1 MKTLVIASW
10 KSDFFLRECKV
21 LNQYKKVDFVLV
33 NIIGQRELSYDVV
46 LKYLFNLIKAPK
58 VYLNDGIK
66 CLDVEFYK
74 LKKKLIFKYLLLK
87 FIKRLNRRQIKNL
100 ELLDFDMVH
109 LQSLKPSA
117 LFYNDVR
124 WMFPNLPI
132 CFTEHNQFNLRDLD
146 LHEQNIVTKV
156 IRESKIKIGVS
167 RDKIRQFAAN
177 GYHIEKKVIGNCI
190 DEIFVNKEFTAK
202 RNDLGLLHVGAFDP
216 YKDQDNLF
224 QALKILDEI
233 IDFKLEFCWIGYNGW
248 GNVDEEMVLSF
259 LKNFTFKNINV
270 VLKPFI
276 DKSALND
283 IFQKNGLY
291 VVSSVSE
298 GLSVAMLEALASGM
312 FVISTRCGGSEDV
325 ITENNGVLIS
335 IKNPIEL
342 AEAIQVY
349 MDNFSKIDRD
359 KISKEII
366 QQYGPKE
373 FSERLYSC
381 YNETINNIQ

>member
-1 MKTLVIASW
+1 M
-10 KSDFFLRECKV
+10 
-21 LNQYKKVDFVLV
+21 N
-33 NIIGQRELSYDVV
+33 
-46 LKYLFNLIKAPK
+46 KYLIYLYERFNISKNK
-58 VYLNDGIK
+58 WYRYYIEIVY
-66 CLDVEFYK
+66 
-74 LKKKLIFKYLLLK
+74 
-87 FIKRLNRRQIKNL
+87 
-100 ELLDFDMVH
+100 
-109 LQSLKPSA
+109 
-117 LFYNDVR
+117 
-124 WMFPNLPI
+124 
-132 CFTEHNQFNLRDLD
+132 
-146 LHEQNIVTKV
+146 
-156 IRESKIKIGVS
+156 
-167 RDKIRQFAAN
+167 
-177 GYHIEKKVIGNCI
+177 
-190 DEIFVNKEFTAK
+190 
-202 RNDLGLLHVGAFDP
+202 
-216 YKDQDNLF
+216 
-224 QALKILDEI
+224 
-233 IDFKLEFCWIGYNGW
+233 
-248 GNVDEEMVLSF
+248 
-259 LKNFTFKNINV
+259 FTFKNINV

-381 YNETINNIQ
+381 YNETINNIQWSS

>member
-1 MKTLVIASW
+1 LKTLIIASW

-21 LNQYKKVDFVLV
+21 LNQFKRVDFVLI
-33 NIIGQRELSYDVV
+33 NIIGQRELSYDIV
-46 LKYLFNLIKAPK
+46 LKYLFNLIAAPK

-74 LKKKLIFKYLLLK
+74 AEKKLNFKYFLLK
-87 FIKRLNRRQIKNL
+87 FTKRLHRRQIEKINL
-100 ELLDFDMVH
+100 QGFDMVH
-109 LQSLKPSA
+109 LQSLKPAA

-124 WMFPNLPI
+124 WMLPNLPI
-132 CFTEHNQFNLRDLD
+132 CFTEHNQFNLRGLD
-146 LHEQNIVTKV
+146 LFEQNIVTKV
-156 IRESKIKIGVS
+156 IRESKLKIGVS

-177 GYHIEKKVIGNCI
+177 GYHIDMNIIGNCV
-190 DEIFVNKEFTAK
+190 DEAFITGEFNSE
-202 RNDLGLLHVGAFDP
+202 RNDLGLVHVGAFDS

-224 QALKILDEI
+224 QALNILDEI

-248 GNVDEEMVLSF
+248 GNVNEEIVLSF

-270 VLKPFI
+270 LLKPFI
-276 DKSALND
+276 DKSALKD

-291 VVSSVSE
+291 IVSSVSE

-325 ITENNGVLIS
+325 ITVDNGVLVS

-342 AEAIQVY
+342 AKVIQVY
-349 MDNFSKIDRD
+349 MNNSSKIDRD

-366 QQYGPKE
+366 QQYGPEE

-381 YNETINNIQ
+381 YNETINNTQ